1 MSVIIIYFN
10 EALSTLLRNVVSVIN
25 SSPPELLGEVVLVDD
40 NSTLD
45 SLKYEVG
52 RERSIGRLG
61 GRRG

>member
-45 SLKYEVG
+45 SLKYEAG